1 MKGAGAVSSGLA
13 VSKFNKDTPTPS
25 AVHSVRLG
33 EGANYGK
40 KWLNSHIYIKCGGK
54 SRIPRDERTF
64 AASGNPFSFPG
75 LYPAHRTISN
85 INNFLQSAAV
95 LDYNTEREREKRRNV
110 DKEDGIN
117 LNRPNKDWF

>member
-54 SRIPRDERTF
+54 RRILRDERTF

-75 LYPAHRTISN
+75 LYSAHRTIPN

-95 LDYNTEREREKRRNV
+95 LDYNTERERERR
-110 DKEDGIN
+110 EEEG
-117 LNRPNKDWF
+117 RQRGWNKFEEAE